1 MRVAFSGKC
10 GQPSQKLFHT
20 MGIDALP
27 CDQQPQA
34 TRRFYVQQM
43 RNDKRV
49 IALGEIAFQRVGHA
63 GALRDAPE
71 FALDEIG
78 ETRICTILDMLQAYK
93 HVRHIMCVN
102 EPLDLQAEPRL

>member
-1 MRVAFSGKC
+1 
-10 GQPSQKLFHT
+10 

-78 ETRICTILDMLQAYK
+78 ETHAFARRTRLERAVQLSGTSRICTILDMLQAYK